1 MKMSIPDV
9 DADPVVVMPA
19 HQELFDGGR
28 LINYEHKL
36 RRKDGAIITVINNSR
51 PLTDSQGNAIG
62 MLSTLVDITERKKAE
77 AEIATLSNALKLALD
92 PILILDLEG
101 KVINVNDAAKILFET
116 EDLGIS
122 ALDYVAPEDKEK
134 VIAAMQEVVMGS
146 GVNTAEFTVVTKSG
160 RRVLIEATG
169 NLIVDADGKANG
181 LVVVERD
188 VTERKSI
195 EEALR
200 ESETKL
206 KSVIQG
212 SPIPQFVIDKNHKV
226 LYWNKAMEE
235 ISGIKSV
242 DVLETNKHW
251 QAFYA
256 KERACLADL
265 LVNEKTECIPELYKG
280 KYNESKYTEGAYEAE
295 NFFPLIGNEG
305 KWLFFGAAPIRDA
318 QGNIIG
324 AIETLEDI
332 TERKNAEDALRQE
345 QLFSKSA
352 LDNLPEIFYLF
363 TYPEK
368 RLKLTNKQIETLLG
382 FNAEEINGR

>member
-368 RLKLTNKQIETLLG
+368 RLKLTNKQVETLLG

>member
-1 MKMSIPDV
+1 
-9 DADPVVVMPA
+9 
-19 HQELFDGGR
+19 
-28 LINYEHKL
+28 
-36 RRKDGAIITVINNSR
+36 
-51 PLTDSQGNAIG
+51 
-62 MLSTLVDITERKKAE
+62 
-77 AEIATLSNALKLALD
+77 
-92 PILILDLEG
+92 
-101 KVINVNDAAKILFET
+101 
-116 EDLGIS
+116 
-122 ALDYVAPEDKEK
+122 
-134 VIAAMQEVVMGS
+134 MGS

-368 RLKLTNKQIETLLG
+368 RLKLTNKQVETLLG